1 MIPRVTAQTREDDAG
16 LETPVRRARWR
27 SRAQHPVILAGVAL
41 IALHLAF
48 RTWAI
53 THGYFYADDYVL
65 LTDAVRSRFTLE
77 YLLRPDNGHF
87 MPGTRAIYFWVAS
100 AGGLSWTFAA
110 TVSLA
115 LQLMASSF
123 ALWSLLVMFGRRWAI
138 LLLYLVYA
146 TSAMSAQAFMWWI
159 SSVNQTAIAISFFA
173 AIGSWVHYLRT
184 GRLPWLL
191 ATAGAVIWG
200 LLFFQKSLL
209 VLPVLVF
216 LMLAYFTE
224 GSVSQRFHRAITRY
238 WRAGL
243 LLGIVSIG
251 YTAYVSTQVVQPPA
265 GTTSRWWSL
274 FDLMAL
280 RTFATGITGGPGG
293 WSAKPGGAWADPPTW
308 QVALSWLVICTV
320 VVTSMLLR
328 RRSGRAWLLIASYV
342 CVLVALIGTTRAGV
356 FGIDIAAAYRLQTDA
371 LYVAVLAVGL
381 AFLPVAG
388 SMESSSPRSAPPV
401 LSSEQMIPW
410 ARIALALVVIGGVI
424 NWVTWV
430 HLWERSNTSKAYVAQ
445 LRTDLDR
452 IGAQD
457 FADRPVP
464 TSILNVLTGSD
475 NRLSTVAPLIAPEA
489 RFPDQSGKLAVVTD
503 QGDVRHAMIAPAAR
517 SAPGPDGDCGWS
529 VRERDRLIPLTSEA
543 PSDPSWMRIGYLA
556 SHSTAVRIDIDDIS
570 VETRVTSGLNSLYL
584 RTYTSFDKI
593 RIHGLDEG
601 MTVCVGVVEVGS
613 VMPGAPL

>member
-1 MIPRVTAQTREDDAG
+1 M
-16 LETPVRRARWR
+16 PVRRAWWR
-27 SRAQHPVILAGVAL
+27 SSAIHPVILGGVGL
-41 IALHLAF
+41 VTLHLVF

-53 THGYFYADDYVL
+53 THGYFYTDDYVL

-87 MPGTRAIYFWVAS
+87 MPGTRAIYFLVAS
-100 AGGLSWTFAA
+100 AGGLSWTLAA

-115 LQLMASSF
+115 LQLMASLF
-123 ALWSLLVMFGRRWAI
+123 ALWSMLVLFGRRWAI
-138 LLLYLVYA
+138 LWLYLVYA

-173 AIGSWVHYLRT
+173 AIGSWVQYLRT
-184 GRLPWLL
+184 GRLSWLL

-216 LMLAYFTE
+216 LMLAYFTG
-224 GSVSQRFHRAITRY
+224 GSVLQRLHQAITRH

-243 LLGIVSIG
+243 LLGSVSIG
-251 YTAYVSTQVVQPPA
+251 YAVYLSTQVVQPPS

-280 RTFATGITGGPGG
+280 RTFATGITGGPSG

-308 QVALSWLVICTV
+308 QVALSWLVICAV

-328 RRSGRAWLLIASYV
+328 RRSGRAWLLIAGYV
-342 CVLVALIGTTRAGV
+342 GVLVALIGTSRAGV
-356 FGIDIAAAYRLQTDA
+356 FGIGIAAAYRLQTDA
-371 LYVAVLAVGL
+371 LYVAVFAVGL
-381 AFLPVAG
+381 AFLPVAE
-388 SMESSSPRSAPPV
+388 SMESSSPRSEPLV

-410 ARIALALVVIGGVI
+410 ARIALALVAIGGVI
-424 NWVTWV
+424 NWITWV
-430 HLWERSNTSKAYVAQ
+430 DLWERSNTSKTYVAQ
-445 LRTDLDR
+445 LRADLDR

-464 TSILNVLTGSD
+464 TSILNVLTGSS

-489 RFPDQSGKLAVVTD
+489 RFPDQSAKLAVVTNE
-503 QGDVRHAMIAPAAR
+503 GDVRHAMIAPATR
-517 SAPGPDGDCGWS
+517 SAPGPDGECGWS
-529 VRERDRLIPLTSEA
+529 VRQRGRLIPLTSDA
-543 PSDPSWMRIGYLA
+543 PSDTSWLRIGYLA
-556 SHSTAVRIDIDDIS
+556 SHSTAISIDIDGVP
-570 VETRVTSGLNSLYL
+570 VETRVSSGLNSLYL
-584 RTYTSFDKI
+584 RTNTSFDKV
-593 RIHGLDEG
+593 RIHGLEEG